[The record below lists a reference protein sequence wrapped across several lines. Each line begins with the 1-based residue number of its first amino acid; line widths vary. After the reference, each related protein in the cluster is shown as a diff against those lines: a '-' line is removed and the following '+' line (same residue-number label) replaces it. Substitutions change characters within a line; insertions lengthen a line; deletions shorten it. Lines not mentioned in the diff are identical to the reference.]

1 MGRLV
6 GEVSGESGPWADHTG
21 LGQDGEAAGKDSVG

>member
-1 MGRLV
+1 MV
-6 GEVSGESGPWADHTG
+6 GEVSGGASGLWADHMG